1 MAIRRKGPR
10 GGLVT
15 TRLPVPTINSV
26 GRNAANKR
34 APYEAENLDNCFV
47 SLERNIEKRPGF
59 EVVPQYTIPDKTDWD
74 FTDYSTRV
82 DLYRL
87 AGVGLPDEVPET
99 IENKD
104 FWYYW
109 HNINEDNRYLV
120 VIDFKART
128 NDRALFYVFQIL
140 PNGTWQDVTPCGQP
154 GPASTVPAETRAYL
168 TFGSDASDLGTA
180 KTAAESLQ
188 AVSVGTNI
196 VILNKNVYA
205 GFTSDDDGFLFNLK
219 GEKTTE
225 EDIAGKAVTYYTASE
240 VIKVINAGSD
250 NRVFT
255 ADDIVLGY
263 RPLSA
268 VRNDIV
274 KEITVHTSNPLV
286 VDVVLGDLA
295 VSQGGA
301 YVGYSLKLTDGPASG
316 SNGTIIEYFGATK
329 TARVSWSGA
338 VPQVSGTISA
348 APYQADAVDSE
359 PIPAVYT
366 SYSIYLGPNASDV
379 GGTYVNKNFEVNTGP
394 ATFETRGK
402 VTSYDAPTRTAKVI
416 DWSGAAPSV
425 GQSFRLEISKP
436 FLSMPAK
443 YYNGVITSTPVPLNQ
458 KTLTPYT
465 LLPLTYG
472 IPLATTA
479 AQSINASIATDPNNV
494 KRVVFTS
501 NDHLLIEG
509 QHVFVDF
516 VTGYTNATVNT
527 ASGNVKRL
535 EFTSTNHGLKKDD
548 KLYIDFVSGTSLA
561 DAIYTVDTAP
571 TANTFTVL
579 INSNT
584 TAITNGTAVIRKNS
598 TDGSYTVETVPD
610 KDTFTIILGTNTT
623 AISSG
628 SAVVKKAIADYYKDY
643 KLQTL
648 YVTNPGSGRV
658 IKYDPALN
666 TAFVTNWLGDAPLNG
681 NTYNLAITDTT
692 YEIGD
697 KIYNGV
703 DTVSITTPGS
713 AGVTGDYENV
723 QLEYHSGAVATEY
736 PKANITIANGEVT
749 TCTIVSNYRGS
760 GFNYTSNPTVMK
772 VTTGNG
778 IPATFRCTV
787 ASLFVQEE
795 AKHIPVEDYSYFQ
808 KSLSYLGQKVNDASE
823 IRLPPVIDDWYEL
836 NRNTK
841 APIDITA
848 SEMLKQLYDP
858 SHPYGKYTSED
869 GRFTNANLVQGRGK
883 VYFCSNPFLSLTSG
897 YYRVVSWAENAGTQ
911 WVQVPTGTNTPK
923 IQSTKPIDTTNWV
936 EIKPAGRPYL
946 QKVRT
951 PEKWSVIDPRRMP
964 QKLSLAISAGPCD
977 WTIGP
982 IRWTPRQSGNND
994 NNPGPSVFRTTNRA
1008 ELKQTQII
1016 SIAVFKDR
1024 LWFAADDVA
1033 FSSQIGDYESFF
1045 IDDPSNIVA
1054 TDPIDIR
1061 ASSNAFAQ
1069 ITHMVPFEDYI
1080 FINTKANTQFQLTA
1094 GSRDENDIVLTPF
1107 NVMLSPA
1114 TYYSA
1119 ASFVDPQTIGSQL
1132 YFFDRRKLYLFTGK
1146 TNLGMNSA
1154 VEVSA
1159 TANDYLPENYGFA
1172 CVGHAQNSVFVTDSD
1187 NPNHIYI
1194 YTIRFSGDRVIQ
1206 NSFYRYV
1213 LDEESAVYS
1222 MQVYDKYLYAIIH
1235 KNDRVLI
1242 ERTLLKDEHP
1252 IIPRMDH
1259 MFKVR
1264 ISTLGENPNTTYN
1277 PGLHE
1282 TTYRLPTANYSLND
1296 TFRVVIAP
1304 PAIQNQE
1311 DISGVAFPPLVS
1323 IEEDGAYMNVVVLGR
1338 FDTEGAYVYIG
1349 NPFRMEV
1356 ELSPLF
1362 VRDENGNIVDGTL
1375 NLRTVVVRHFN
1386 TGNYDIVVSHRGRT
1400 PIVSSFTA
1408 IRPDFTIQ
1416 EDALPLEAW
1425 AQNGEFVGKVF
1436 GFSESTKIKLVSEYI
1451 TPVNISAIEFK
1462 GKFKQKYS
1470 AIN

>member
-1 MAIRRKGPR
+1 
-10 GGLVT
+10 
-15 TRLPVPTINSV
+15 
-26 GRNAANKR
+26 
-34 APYEAENLDNCFV
+34 V

-59 EVVPQYTIPDKTDWD
+59 EVVPQYTIPDRTDWD
-74 FTDYSTRV
+74 FTDYDTRV

-87 AGVGLPDEVPET
+87 AGVGLPDEDEAT
-99 IENKD
+99 IETKD

-120 VIDFKART
+120 VVDFKART
-128 NDRALFYVFQIL
+128 TDKNLFYIFQIL
-140 PNGTWQDVTPCGQP
+140 PNGTWKDVTPGLQTDNP
-154 GPASTVPAETRAYL
+154 SSVPEETRAYL
-168 TFGSDASDLGTA
+168 TFGSDASDLGTV

-205 GFTSDDDGFLFNLK
+205 GFTSDEDGFLFNLK
-219 GEKTTE
+219 GEKTTTP
-225 EDIAGKAVTYYTASE
+225 DIAGRPITYYTAAE

-255 ADDIVLGY
+255 EDDIVLGY

-274 KEITVHTSNPLV
+274 KEITVHTSDPLV

-301 YVGYSLKLTDGPASG
+301 YVGYELKLTTGPAAG

-329 TARVSWSGA
+329 TARVSWTGP
-338 VPQVSGTISA
+338 VPQISGTISGVPYRVDAKTFEAIPVKPA
-348 APYQADAVDSE
+348 AYQ
-359 PIPAVYT
+359 IPLP
-366 SYSIYLGPNASDV
+366 SGASDKKGEYN
-379 GGTYVNKNFEVNTGP
+379 GGTFAIKVGSTWETCGTVTTYEVISSTDKYVKVKGWGTDDPLPVIGSEFRITYRKSLGSRNFVNIFQTFTYTG
-394 ATFETRGK
+394 
-402 VTSYDAPTRTAKVI
+402 
-416 DWSGAAPSV
+416 
-425 GQSFRLEISKP
+425 
-436 FLSMPAK
+436 
-443 YYNGVITSTPVPLNQ
+443 
-458 KTLTPYT
+458 TLTQNSIPLHPANAGKNALVPYEN
-465 LLPLTYG
+465 LPVTYG
-472 IPLATTA
+472 IPLAA
-479 AQSINASIATDPNNV
+479 AATQTLNGSIVSAGSKDP
-494 KRVVFTS
+494 KRAVVTS
-501 NDHLLIEG
+501 
-509 QHVFVDF
+509 
-516 VTGYTNATVNT
+516 
-527 ASGNVKRL
+527 SG
-535 EFTSTNHGLKKDD
+535 HGLIVGQKV
-548 KLYIDFVSGTSLA
+548 YIDAADNAGTSWVDA
-561 DAIYTVDTAP
+561 DYEVSTVVDSS
-571 TANTFTVL
+571 TFTV
-579 INSNT
+579 IATKDVYT
-584 TAITNGTAVIRKNS
+584 TSSFSV
-598 TDGSYTVETVPD
+598 
-610 KDTFTIILGTNTT
+610 TI
-623 AISSG
+623 
-628 SAVVKKAIADYYKDY
+628 KKTLDDYYNNY
-643 KLQTL
+643 RLSVQF
-648 YVTNPGSGRV
+648 VSNPGSGKV
-658 IKYDPALN
+658 VKYTTSN
-666 TAFVTNWLGDAPLNG
+666 NVAFVTNWEGDAPLNG
-681 NTYNLAITDTT
+681 NSYNIALVDTE
-692 YEIGD
+692 YEITD

-703 DTVSITTPGS
+703 NTVNITTPGS
-713 AGVTGDYENV
+713 TGVDGTPATTPAYNNV

-736 PKANITIANGEVT
+736 PKANITITNGEVT
-749 TCTIVSNYRGS
+749 ACQIVSNYRGT
-760 GFNYTSNPTVMK
+760 GFTYASFTSNPTVMK
-772 VTTGNG
+772 VTTGGG

-787 ASLFVQEE
+787 SSLFLQEE

-823 IRLPPVIDDWYEL
+823 IRLPPAVDDWYEV
-836 NRNTK
+836 NTNSK
-841 APIDITA
+841 APIDLTA
-848 SEMLKQLYDP
+848 GEMLKELYDP
-858 SHPYGKYTSED
+858 LHPYGKYTSED
-869 GRFTNANLVQGRGK
+869 GRFINTNLVQGRGK
-883 VYFCSNPFLSLTSG
+883 IYFCANPFLSLTSG
-897 YYRVVSWAENAGTQ
+897 YYRVISWAENAGNQ
-911 WVQVPTGTNTPK
+911 WATIPVGSNIAN
-923 IQSTKPIDTTNWV
+923 IQQTKPANAANWV
-936 EIKPAGRPYL
+936 EIKPEGRPYL

-951 PEKWSVIDPRRMP
+951 PEKWSVIDHRRMP
-964 QKLSLAISAGPCD
+964 QKLGLNVGS

-994 NNPGPSVFRTTNRA
+994 SNPGPSIFKTTDRA
-1008 ELKQTQII
+1008 ALKQTQII

-1061 ASSNAFAQ
+1061 ASSNSFAQ

-1094 GSRDENDIVLTPF
+1094 GSRNENDIVLTPF
-1107 NVMLSPA
+1107 NVMLSPS

-1172 CVGHAQNSVFVTDSD
+1172 CVGHAQNSVFVTDAD

-1194 YTIRFSGDRVIQ
+1194 YTIRFSGERVIQ

-1222 MQVYDKYLYAIIH
+1222 LQVYDKYLYAVIH
-1235 KNDRVLI
+1235 KNDRVLV

-1282 TTYRLPTANYSLND
+1282 TTYRLPTANYSVND

-1323 IEEDGAYMNVVVLGR
+1323 IEDDGAYMNVVVLGR
-1338 FDTEGAYVYIG
+1338 FDTEGANVYIG

-1362 VRDENGNIVDGTL
+1362 IRDENGNIVDGTL

-1386 TGNYDIVVSHRGRT
+1386 TGNYDIEVTHRGRK

-1470 AIN
+1470 VIN